1 MSTDGGLHIRGLEKA
16 DFDYLVSVLD
26 RWWGGPASQH
36 AHPLFYYE
44 FGEHARVAEHDGEI
58 VGFLLGFI
66 TGGKE
71 PVGYI
76 HLVGIHP
83 DHRRRGVGKVLYESF
98 MAHCA
103 KNGVQRLKTIA
114 ATGAEGQR
122 DFHESLGFTAEV
134 VEDYA
139 GPGRARVV
147 FTRAL

>member
-1 MSTDGGLHIRGLEKA
+1 MSTDGGIHIRGLEKP
-16 DFDYLVSVLD
+16 DFDHLVSVLD
-26 RWWGGPASQH
+26 RWWGGPAGQH
-36 AHPLFYYE
+36 AHPVFYYE
-44 FGEHARVAEHDGEI
+44 LGEHARVAEYDGEI

-66 TGGKE
+66 TGGSE

-98 MAHCA
+98 IARCA
-103 KNGVQRLKTIA
+103 EAGVHRLKTIA
-114 ATGAEGQR
+114 ATGAEGQL